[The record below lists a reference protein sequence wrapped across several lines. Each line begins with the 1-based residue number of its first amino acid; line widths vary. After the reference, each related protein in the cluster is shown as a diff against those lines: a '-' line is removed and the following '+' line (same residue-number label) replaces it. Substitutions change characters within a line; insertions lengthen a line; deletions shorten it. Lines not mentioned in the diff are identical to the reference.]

1 MIDTVVTTVRDAT
14 MELES
19 AGRIIA
25 AELGT
30 IFAKRS
36 GGSIESLKA
45 YYDAENIVVIT
56 KAGPL
61 VYTHAGEYHFH
72 LSMAELR
79 IKNLKNG
86 KPDHMAVAM
95 DLFPGASVLD
105 CTLGLA
111 TDAIV
116 ASYCVGISGKV
127 KGLEISPLIAMVS
140 KYGLQ
145 NYSSDL
151 PCINE
156 ALRRISVTN
165 ADYGAQL
172 ALFPDNSFDVVY
184 FDPMFRRPVHESS
197 NMKPIRCLANN
208 GPLTVEALHEAQR
221 VARRRVVI
229 KEKRGSGEFIRLGVD
244 TVVGGKYSS
253 INYGIIQAGG

>member
-1 MIDTVVTTVRDAT
+1 MIDTVVTTVRDAS
-14 MELES
+14 MEIEA
-19 AGRIIA
+19 AGRVIA
-25 AELGT
+25 AELET
-30 IFAKRS
+30 IFVKRS
-36 GGSIESLKA
+36 GGSIESLKVR
-45 YYDAENIVVIT
+45 YDVENVVVIT

-61 VYTHAGEYHFH
+61 VYTHAGEYYFH

-79 IKNLKNG
+79 IKNLKIG

-95 DLFPGASVLD
+95 GLFPGASVLD

-116 ASYCVGISGKV
+116 ASYCVGINGKV
-127 KGLEISPLIAMVS
+127 IGLEISPLIAIVS
-140 KYGLQ
+140 EYGLQ

-151 PCINE
+151 QCINE
-156 ALRRISVTN
+156 ALRRISVKN
-165 ADYGAQL
+165 IDYYAQL
-172 ALFPDNSFDVVY
+172 AVFPDNSFDIVY

-208 GPLTVEALHEAQR
+208 APLTVEALNEARR

-229 KEKRGSGEFIRLGVD
+229 KEKRGSDEFIRLGVD